1 MRPGHCMI
9 PQDGLGY
16 VGCSSYESKSAR
28 HAVTPGVSGVEKA
41 PAAGL
46 HDTGMSTVRCLAMW
60 LS

>member
-9 PQDGLGY
+9 PQDGLGWT
-16 VGCSSYESKSAR
+16 GSSSKSKSAR
-28 HAVTPGVSGVEKA
+28 SAVTLGVSRVERA

-46 HDTGMSTVRCLAMW
+46 HGTGMSTARCLAMW